1 MAARSFSI
9 GGSARAFDGQRVLSD
24 PQLLALAGGI
34 LAVLVAG
41 SLAGWILS
49 RSGASLAPNFVARVN
64 AWWIMAAV
72 FGIALATG
80 LAGATLLFALVSVRA
95 LREFL
100 TITPTQRGDH
110 GAVLLVYFAVAPLQY
125 WLVFTGWYGLASI
138 LIPVFAFL
146 ILPGAA
152 AMAGDCDRFL
162 QRTATVQWG
171 LTVCIYCVSHAP
183 LLLTLQIPGYGSG
196 NAKLLLWLVLVCQL
210 SDVLQYVW
218 GKTCG
223 RRPVAPNV
231 SPNKTWEG
239 LVGGA
244 LSATAI
250 GAALWKVTPFTP
262 WQAAGM
268 ALAVTVMGFLGG
280 LVMSAIKRDR
290 GIKDYGTLI
299 SGHGGVMDRI
309 DSLSFAAPV
318 FFHLTRYWFT

>member
-1 MAARSFSI
+1 MTF
-9 GGSARAFDGQRVLSD
+9 D
-24 PQLLALAGGI
+24 PQLLALACGI
-34 LAVLVAG
+34 LALLVV
-41 SLAGWILS
+41 
-49 RSGASLAPNFVARVN
+49 ASLVGWMISRRAKSESGVAFAKNFVARVN
-64 AWWIMAAV
+64 AWWVMAAV
-72 FGIALATG
+72 FGTALATG
-80 LAGATLLFALVSVRA
+80 LVGATILFALVSVLA

-100 TITPTQRGDH
+100 TITPTRRGDH
-110 GAVLLVYFAVAPLQY
+110 GALLLVYFAVVPLQY
-125 WLVFTGWYGLASI
+125 WLVYTGWYGLASI
-138 LIPVFAFL
+138 LIPVWAFL
-146 ILPGAA
+146 ILPGVA
-152 AMAGDCDRFL
+152 AMGGDCERFL

-171 LTVCIYCVSHAP
+171 LTICIYCVSHAP
-183 LLLTLQIPGYGSG
+183 LLLTLVIPGYEGG

-218 GKTCG
+218 GKTLG
-223 RRPVAPNV
+223 RRPIAPKV

-239 LVGGA
+239 FIGGV
-244 LSATAI
+244 LSATAL

-268 ALAVTVMGFLGG
+268 ALAVALMGFLGG

-290 GIKDYGTLI
+290 GIKDYGTLL